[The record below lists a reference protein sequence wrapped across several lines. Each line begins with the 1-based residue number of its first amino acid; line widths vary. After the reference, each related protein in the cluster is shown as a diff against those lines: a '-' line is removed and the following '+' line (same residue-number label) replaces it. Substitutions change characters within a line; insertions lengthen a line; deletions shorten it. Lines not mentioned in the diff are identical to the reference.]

1 MSTMKEID
9 STPSDIDNLQHGYL
23 KLSYQDRRP
32 ATLGLGAIN
41 AVLLTAGV
49 RISQVDIPKEA
60 IPILKTSMY
69 RKLSVEDHDE
79 LISLFPLHRG
89 ELLDEIEKAG
99 RKPEMHR
106 GGFMSTAEYGGTP
119 YPKVV
124 DIKAIS
130 ADDLPA
136 FQARLG
142 KLHSNSSEDGV
153 GIDEVM
159 TIVSG
164 GSSVWFFKLSDNS
177 VGKLTLGAVD
187 LGGKAWRISYPGLGI
202 HGTYLNSENGILIAY
217 AHGPRNFVV
226 RYYDT
231 SIDSSELLGTNPW
244 LDFSGKTPILLE

>member
-1 MSTMKEID
+1 MSTMRDVDSTSLSID
-9 STPSDIDNLQHGYL
+9 SLHYGYL

-32 ATLGLGAIN
+32 ATLGLAAVN
-41 AVLLTAGV
+41 AVLLAAGV
-49 RISQVDIPKEA
+49 RVSQVDISKDA
-60 IPILKTSMY
+60 IPILKASMY

-89 ELLDEIEKAG
+89 ELLEEIERAG
-99 RKPEMHR
+99 RTPEMHR

-124 DIKAIS
+124 DMKAIS
-130 ADDLPA
+130 TDDLPD

-142 KLHSNSSEDGV
+142 KLHSNSSEDGA

-164 GSSVWFFKLSDNS
+164 GSSVWFFRLLDNS
-177 VGKLTLGAVD
+177 VVKLTLGAVD
-187 LGGKAWRISYPGLGI
+187 SGGKAWRISYPGLGI

-217 AHGPRNFVV
+217 AHGPRSFVV
-226 RYYDT
+226 RYYDA
-231 SIDSSELLGTNPW
+231 SIDGSELLGTNPW
-244 LDFSGKTPILLE
+244 LDFSGNIPSLLD